1 MVYLYGTG
9 LAYGIGVGSWI
20 DILAK
25 AQDPGV
31 IAIAPILFGAGIPAG
46 FFLWDYIDT
55 FRPGVPASLATGLWL
70 GFLEGVA
77 ISGTQVALSSPD
89 RRWDLPTA
97 ASITFATT
105 TAGGVGGF
113 FFGRWLEP
121 DPRGVAFI
129 AEGMGWGAA
138 TGLMMGIGASADGK
152 GSSEKSSGDGAAVGT
167 LLGANLGIAAT
178 ATMVIAGYQPSWNAQ
193 KWMWLGYTVGAAAPS
208 FLYLFYIGQ
217 NDKDPK
223 HGLVANALG
232 GVAGLTFAA
241 ILAGGMSDEEP
252 MVPRS
257 GKAYKPPFNL
267 LVTPPDRGQGGILSA
282 VGTW

>member
-1 MVYLYGTG
+1 
-9 LAYGIGVGSWI
+9 
-20 DILAK
+20 
-25 AQDPGV
+25 
-31 IAIAPILFGAGIPAG
+31 
-46 FFLWDYIDT
+46 
-55 FRPGVPASLATGLWL
+55 
-70 GFLEGVA
+70 
-77 ISGTQVALSSPD
+77 
-89 RRWDLPTA
+89 
-97 ASITFATT
+97 
-105 TAGGVGGF
+105 
-113 FFGRWLEP
+113 
-121 DPRGVAFI
+121 
-129 AEGMGWGAA
+129 
-138 TGLMMGIGASADGK
+138 
-152 GSSEKSSGDGAAVGT
+152 
-167 LLGANLGIAAT
+167 
-178 ATMVIAGYQPSWNAQ
+178 
-193 KWMWLGYTVGAAAPS
+193 MWLGYTVGAAAPS